1 MIRLARKPGNVFGL
15 ILWVGLIPM
24 LLLAGCSSRPTNA
37 ESSTKGIKSGEVL
50 VEVIALNHPPVR
62 PILNDVDQLLSGYGD
77 RVLVQH
83 YDFDTQEG
91 QDFAK
96 QHGLETHTPLAIF
109 INGQME
115 YDLGVRKVKFY
126 SFPQGEGTGVVPDG
140 SWSLDDLRQV
150 LDQTV
155 AKP

>member
-1 MIRLARKPGNVFGL
+1 MARFNRKSGIFFVLLLDF
-15 ILWVGLIPM
+15 VLIPM
-24 LLLAGCSSRPTNA
+24 LLLASCSSG
-37 ESSTKGIKSGEVL
+37 SSTGGSSAKGVKDGEVL

-62 PILNDVDQLLSGYGD
+62 PILSDVDELLSSYGN
-77 RVLVQH
+77 RVQIQH
-83 YDFDTQEG
+83 YDFDTPEG

-96 QHGLETHTPLAIF
+96 QHGLEAHTPLAIF

-115 YDLGVRKVKFY
+115 YELEGRKVKFY
-126 SFPQGEGTGVVPDG
+126 SFPQGQGTGMVPEVG
-140 SWSLDDLRQV
+140 WSLDDLRRA